1 MSVSD
6 LQDPIQSA
14 FVLVDSNN
22 QPIQVRMSLRFPV
35 EESPDRWKCYY
46 HINIDGEDEIAG
58 WGPGVDGL
66 DALVSGLTVL
76 AVETKRLRKRGQIVW
91 HGRSDGYI
99 CLDQLIRGD
108 NQ

>member
-1 MSVSD
+1 MPDFSAQIQSD
-6 LQDPIQSA
+6 L
-14 FVLVDSNN
+14 VLLEPNK
-22 QPIQVRMSLRFPV
+22 QPKRVSISISVPV
-35 EESPDRWKCYY
+35 EESDDRWKCYY
-46 HINIDGEDEIAG
+46 RIKVGHEDEITG

-91 HGRSDGYI
+91 HGRNDGYI